1 MAIIALAAVLTVT
14 LPLGECT
21 LDNAVITFVP
31 PNTMDVVMLSQC
43 GGMKCWD
50 RWIDSDGKRIGATRA
65 CSENNGNGESF
76 VSPPS
81 PAAQP

>member
-43 GGMKCWD
+43 GGVKCLD
-50 RWIDSDGKRIGATRA
+50 RWLDSAGKRIGATRD
-65 CSENNGNGESF
+65 CSDGAGSGESLP
-76 VSPPS
+76 SPPS
-81 PAAQP
+81 PAVQP